1 MLEKI
6 LLRNVSSYSPNAAVS
21 IAPLKRVSLF
31 YGQNG
36 TGKTTIGNFLQA
48 PGEACYGVCGVEPV
62 KAGRE
67 VLVYNHHFMEKN
79 FQEAAS
85 QPGVFTLNEGNIE
98 AKEALAAAEASIAD
112 LTVAH
117 DAEMEKGVS
126 SRKVHDAAYEVLLE
140 SVWKPKR
147 EFDGTALAYCFKL
160 LNTKERLLE
169 AVRNVP
175 LVASTDTPQGLLA
188 EAAALKETSD
198 QELPGIAP
206 LAFQVQSL
214 EGDPILQ
221 EVITGSG
228 DSYLSAFIQQLG
240 NSDWVKHALRFEG
253 ESHDKCP
260 LCQQVLPPDFYAE
273 VRKVFDKTYEERLDV
288 LRQLEA
294 RYQGGVEQFLRR
306 CEAPEY
312 QHQAIKL
319 HVTKLQAMFQKNLQA
334 IVDKVASPS
343 LITTLD
349 STAPLVAKLN
359 GEIAAE
365 QQKVDEINAKIKNR
379 KQHEDSIKQRFW
391 SWYRGAC
398 NAFIVTF
405 DKVEKAQS
413 RIRQA
418 AKDEVQNLRSFI
430 QEQQGIVRTSRASI
444 TNTDQAVE
452 NIRYWLRML
461 GLKGFELIKEEGSVP
476 QYRLERPAQTEGVF
490 KTLSEGEKTLISFLY
505 FLEVCNGEMGSG
517 AGKLKS
523 DRIIV
528 IDDPISS
535 LSHNYVYDIASLIR
549 RQVLMPK
556 ERFKQVIILTHNLF
570 FFHEMVKLLKEDG
583 EKAFAL
589 FRITKSEYSSVV
601 AMEEREI
608 QNDYQACWQTI
619 KDALQGRT
627 SPNVLP
633 NMMRNILEYYF
644 SFVHQ
649 APTLRQAL
657 MKLSEDKP
665 EFRAFFRYINRESHT
680 DSVNITDFGEID
692 PATFIDR
699 FKDVFVETNFEA
711 HFDKMMA

>member
-6 LLRNVSSYSPNAAVS
+6 LLRNVSSYSSDAAVS
-21 IAPLKRVSLF
+21 IAPLRRVSLF

-48 PGEACYGVCGVEPV
+48 PGEACYGACGVEPV
-62 KAGRE
+62 KADRE

-79 FQEAAS
+79 FQEATS

-112 LTVAH
+112 LTITH
-117 DAEMEKGVS
+117 DAEMEKGVNS
-126 SRKVHDAAYEVLLE
+126 KKVHDAAYEVLLE

-147 EFDGTALAYCFKL
+147 EFDGTALTYCFKS
-160 LNTKERLLE
+160 LNTRERLLE

-175 LVASTDTPQGLLA
+175 LVTSTDTAQGLLA

-198 QELPGIAP
+198 QELQGIAP
-206 LAFQVQSL
+206 LAFQVQNL

-228 DSYLSAFIQQLG
+228 DSYLSAFIQHLG
-240 NSDWVKHALRFEG
+240 NSDWVKHALRYEA
-253 ESHDKCP
+253 EAHDKCP
-260 LCQQVLPPDFYAE
+260 LCQQTLPPDFYAE

-294 RYQGGVEQFLRR
+294 RYRGGVEQFLRR
-306 CEAPEY
+306 CESPEY

-319 HVTKLQAMFQKNLQA
+319 HVTKLQAAFQKNLQV
-334 IVDKVASPS
+334 ITEKIASPS
-343 LITTLD
+343 LIITLD
-349 STAPLVAKLN
+349 SSAPLMAQLN

-365 QQKVDEINAKIKNR
+365 QQKIDEINAKIKNR
-379 KQHEDSIKQRFW
+379 KQHEESIKRRFW

-398 NAFIVTF
+398 NAFFVTF

-413 RIRQA
+413 RFRQV
-418 AKDEVQNLRSFI
+418 AKDEVQTLRSRI
-430 QEQQGIVRTSRASI
+430 QEQQEIVRTSRASI

-476 QYRLERPAQTEGVF
+476 QYRLERPTQTEGVF

-549 RQVLMPK
+549 REVLMPK

-649 APTLRQAL
+649 TPTLRQAL
-657 MKLSEDKP
+657 MKLSENKP

-699 FKDVFVETNFEA
+699 FKDVFVETKFEA

>member
-6 LLRNVSSYSPNAAVS
+6 ILRNVSSYSPDAAVS
-21 IAPLKRVSLF
+21 IAPLRRVSLF

-48 PGEACYGVCGVEPV
+48 PGEACYGACGVEPV
-62 KAGRE
+62 KADRE

-79 FQEAAS
+79 FQEATS

-112 LTVAH
+112 LTITH
-117 DAEMEKGVS
+117 DAEMEKGVNS
-126 SRKVHDAAYEVLLE
+126 KKVHDAAYEILLE

-147 EFDGTALAYCFKL
+147 EFDGTALTYCFKS
-160 LNTKERLLE
+160 LNTRERLLE

-175 LVASTDTPQGLLA
+175 LVTSTDTAQGLLA

-198 QELPGIAP
+198 QELQGIAP
-206 LAFQVQSL
+206 VAFQVQNL

-228 DSYLSAFIQQLG
+228 DSYLSAFIQHLG
-240 NSDWVKHALRFEG
+240 NSDWVKHALRYET
-253 ESHDKCP
+253 EAHDKCP
-260 LCQQVLPPDFYAE
+260 LCQQTLPPDFYAE

-294 RYQGGVEQFLRR
+294 RYRSGVEQFLRR
-306 CEAPEY
+306 CESPEY
-312 QHQAIKL
+312 QQQAIKL
-319 HVTKLQAMFQKNLQA
+319 HVTKLQATFQKNLQF
-334 IVDKVASPS
+334 ITEKIASPS
-343 LITTLD
+343 LIITLD
-349 STAPLVAKLN
+349 SSAPLMAQLN

-365 QQKVDEINAKIKNR
+365 QQKIDEINAKIKNR
-379 KQHEDSIKQRFW
+379 KQHEESIKRRFW

-398 NAFIVTF
+398 NAFFVAF

-413 RIRQA
+413 RIRQV
-418 AKDEVQNLRSFI
+418 AKDEVQSLRSRI
-430 QEQQGIVRTSRASI
+430 QEQQEIVRTSRASI

-476 QYRLERPAQTEGVF
+476 QYRLERPTQTEGVF

-505 FLEVCNGEMGSG
+505 FLEVCNGEVGSG

-549 RQVLMPK
+549 REVLMPK

-649 APTLRQAL
+649 TPTLRQAL

-699 FKDVFVETNFEA
+699 FKDVFVETKFEA

>member
-6 LLRNVSSYSPNAAVS
+6 LLRNVSSYSPDAAVS
-21 IAPLKRVSLF
+21 IAPLRRVSLF

-48 PGEACYGVCGVEPV
+48 PGEACYGACGVEPV
-62 KAGRE
+62 KADRE

-79 FQEAAS
+79 FQEATS

-112 LTVAH
+112 LTITH
-117 DAEMEKGVS
+117 DAEMEKGVNS
-126 SRKVHDAAYEVLLE
+126 KKVHDAAYEVLLE

-147 EFDGTALAYCFKL
+147 EFDGTALTYCFKS
-160 LNTKERLLE
+160 LNTRERLLE

-175 LVASTDTPQGLLA
+175 LVTSTDTAQGLLA

-198 QELPGIAP
+198 QELQGIAP
-206 LAFQVQSL
+206 LAFQVQNL

-228 DSYLSAFIQQLG
+228 DSYLSAFIQHLG
-240 NSDWVKHALRFEG
+240 NSDWVKHALRYET
-253 ESHDKCP
+253 EAHDKCP
-260 LCQQVLPPDFYAE
+260 LCQQTLPPDFYAE
-273 VRKVFDKTYEERLDV
+273 VRKVFDKTYEERLDL

-294 RYQGGVEQFLRR
+294 RYRGGVEQFLRR
-306 CEAPEY
+306 CESPEY

-319 HVTKLQAMFQKNLQA
+319 HVTKLQATFQKNLQV
-334 IVDKVASPS
+334 ITEKIASPS
-343 LITTLD
+343 LIITLD
-349 STAPLVAKLN
+349 SSAPLMAQLN

-365 QQKVDEINAKIKNR
+365 QQKIDEINAKIKNR
-379 KQHEDSIKQRFW
+379 KQHEESIKRRFW

-398 NAFIVTF
+398 NAFFVTF

-413 RIRQA
+413 RIRQV
-418 AKDEVQNLRSFI
+418 AKDEVQTLRSRI
-430 QEQQGIVRTSRASI
+430 QEQQEIVRTSRASI

-461 GLKGFELIKEEGSVP
+461 GLKGFELIKEEGAVP
-476 QYRLERPAQTEGVF
+476 QYRLERPTQTEGVF

-523 DRIIV
+523 GRIIV

-549 RQVLMPK
+549 REVLMPK

-649 APTLRQAL
+649 TPTLRQAL
-657 MKLSEDKP
+657 MKLSEEKP

-699 FKDVFVETNFEA
+699 FKDVFVETKFEA